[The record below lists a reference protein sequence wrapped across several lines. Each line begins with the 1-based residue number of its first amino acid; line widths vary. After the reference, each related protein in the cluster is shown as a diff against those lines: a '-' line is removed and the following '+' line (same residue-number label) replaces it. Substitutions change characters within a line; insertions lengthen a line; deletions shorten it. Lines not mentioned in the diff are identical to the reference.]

1 MTQTTDI
8 PLSQQTL
15 TPGGIFD
22 PRFTREMNIAERLH
36 LTMTLVE
43 YVQKQQPKRADQLG
57 PGEKPMRY
65 SIVTHDAVTALVRAA
80 LVKCG
85 IVFTVESCNL
95 SISGNMSIVNLVGR
109 FTNIDRPDDFLL
121 QASCGNGIDTGDK
134 GPGKALSY
142 AVKYAYLKA
151 LGLET
156 GDDPDLDQD
165 AVRANEP
172 ELRLESIIKR
182 LKVEQDPDVVITALR
197 EGGIR
202 EAVAEVTQANG
213 AHAPRL
219 RAEVSAIAREHKFD
233 MRTEWA
239 S

>member
-1 MTQTTDI
+1 MTNATEI
-8 PLSQQTL
+8 PLSQL
-15 TPGGIFD
+15 ALEPGDIFD
-22 PRFTREMNIAERLH
+22 PRFKRGMNIAERLH
-36 LTMTLVE
+36 LCMTLVE
-43 YVQKQQPKRADQLG
+43 YVQKQRPKRADELA

-85 IVFTVESCNL
+85 IVFTIETCKL
-95 SISGNMSIVNLVGR
+95 DISGNMSIVNLVGR
-109 FTNIDRPDDFLL
+109 FTNIDDPADYLL

-165 AVRANEP
+165 SVRANSD
-172 ELRLESIIKR
+172 ELMLEQIVKR
-182 LKVEQDPDVVITALR
+182 LKVEQDPDIVITALR
-197 EGGIR
+197 EGGVR
-202 EAVAEVTQANG
+202 EAVALVTRADG
-213 AHAPRL
+213 AHAQRL
-219 RAEVSAIAREHKFD
+219 RAEVSAIARQHKFD